1 MAYTDREFF
10 GRGTIPG
17 LAEIFE
23 QIYIA
28 PGPEGEKLYES
39 VAVKGCSPPS
49 RECSH
54 FIGSEKDSSVF
65 VDTPAGKVRVVTL
78 AERADFVTMLR
89 ILGEKCA
96 AVPVPETQGAVI
108 LDGLVNH
115 KKIQAYK
122 EKFYEE
128 NPDAGYFQWLCAYEQ
143 FLEDRENYKEA
154 LILLSMGPYSAVP
167 ACALGLSGDRWL
179 ELSLIIRKYHECT
192 HFLCRRLFPE
202 KISVVWDEL
211 VADTVG
217 IFAAF
222 GRFEIHVAQT
232 CLGIRDGVYRGGR
245 LENYVED
252 PAPEKMNALA
262 AAIHD
267 LFLEFERMAE
277 NYSAGELFQLA
288 AALENRQDELIH
300 VLSV

>member
-10 GRGTIPG
+10 GRRTIPG

-108 LDGLVNH
+108 LDGLINH
-115 KKIQAYK
+115 KKINDFK
-122 EKFYEE
+122 EKFYQE
-128 NPDAGYFQWLCAYEQ
+128 NPDANE
-143 FLEDRENYKEA
+143 RNN
-154 LILLSMGPYSAVP
+154 
-167 ACALGLSGDRWL
+167 R
-179 ELSLIIRKYHECT
+179 H
-192 HFLCRRLFPE
+192 RL
-202 KISVVWDEL
+202 
-211 VADTVG
+211 
-217 IFAAF
+217 
-222 GRFEIHVAQT
+222 
-232 CLGIRDGVYRGGR
+232 
-245 LENYVED
+245 
-252 PAPEKMNALA
+252 
-262 AAIHD
+262 
-267 LFLEFERMAE
+267 
-277 NYSAGELFQLA
+277 
-288 AALENRQDELIH
+288 
-300 VLSV
+300 